1 MDLQQIIC
9 IRCNPSGDLGLCE
22 KCSIQSKEE
31 KYYETI
37 TRGQG
42 TLAQVRVQ
50 HNCEI
55 CSKVLRPSHYGM
67 FIHDGK
73 IYHVDCLSMHNIV
86 NEVIIDKQNFDVVNK
101 TSIKKKEKILQ
112 TNDKIKITRLY

>member
-42 TLAQVRVQ
+42 TLARVRVQ

-55 CSKVLRPSHYGM
+55 CSKVLRPSHY
-67 FIHDGK
+67 D
-73 IYHVDCLSMHNIV
+73 LSC
-86 NEVIIDKQNFDVVNK
+86 
-101 TSIKKKEKILQ
+101 
-112 TNDKIKITRLY
+112 